1 MMMFETL
8 KDLVVV
14 TCDSSG
20 LESPWTVASNNSL
33 AKYNAIKE
41 LTEHGMFL
49 VLEDDGRNNIKA
61 VVL

>member
-1 MMMFETL
+1 MIEML

-20 LESPWTVASNNSL
+20 LESPWTVASDGSR

-41 LTEHGMFL
+41 LAEHGMFL
-49 VLEDDGRNNIKA
+49 ILEDDGRNIKA
-61 VVL
+61 VVQ